1 MTSHVTQTC
10 IDLVKSFEGFDPV
23 AFWDYHQY
31 TNGFGTRAQYAGE
44 RITRDEADRRLMNE
58 VSKIDTYL
66 SGVITNQNLT
76 PAHWAALIS
85 AGYNLGEGKL
95 VSTGIVDA
103 VNRGDMQGATSILRT
118 LCHAGGK
125 ENSVLVSRRIAECK
139 ILTGDNSALA
149 PGKGGFAHTI
159 SNLITAVRGMGS
171 MVIGGDPE
179 NAAIQPQTVSSSAK
193 PAGAFNALIKEN
205 YEGIPYVWGQTDC
218 SGFIQKVFKDLLHV
232 DIPHASKVQA
242 SYIANKFGLP
252 LATKTASQITED
264 DINPYCVISIK
275 RGGTGH
281 VLMVAV
287 DEHNQAVS
295 WDSRGGSRNTAANP
309 GKGVTE
315 GSLQQLLSRLH
326 KEGDTQVDIVDTR
339 KLFDDPNAVP
349 LTADML
355 ANAWNAELDVKQRTL
370 AQTINNAGL
379 GGSPIEVNITNLL
392 GQEALLNRS
401 TFAYSPQNGRPIL
414 NVAAGMSENWTKFS
428 VIAHMARLQH
438 KDPGTAMLNEAVQ
451 DPAFESFLRKL
462 DPIKYGYNERF
473 FARVDAQRQALMTS
487 TQTEP
492 HVNFASN
499 VEALPHS
506 NGGRVNE
513 IEVLRQQAALI
524 NQRLDRLTQQPAPVS
539 LAALN
544 QQYPAEQAAARQQSQ
559 TNPTAGAPVPVGG

>member
-1 MTSHVTQTC
+1 MTQHITQGG
-10 IDLVKSFEGFDPV
+10 IDLIKSFEGFDPV
-23 AFWDYHQY
+23 AKWDFHQY
-31 TNGFGTRAQYAGE
+31 TNGYGTRAQYAGE
-44 RITRDEADRRLMNE
+44 RITRDEAERRIMNE
-58 VSKIDTYL
+58 MSKVDNYL
-66 SGVITNQNLT
+66 SSVITNQNLS

-85 AGYNLGEGKL
+85 AGYNLGEGSLSKH
-95 VSTGIVDA
+95 GIVDA
-103 VNRGDMQGATSILRT
+103 INRGDMNGAANLLRP

-125 ENSVLVSRRIAECK
+125 VNSVLVSRRIKECG
-139 ILTGDNSALA
+139 ILTGDDTFPAPAL
-149 PGKGGFAHTI
+149 GGFARTI
-159 SNLITAVRGMGS
+159 GNLVTAVRGLGS
-171 MVIGGDPE
+171 IVIGGNPEE
-179 NAAIQPQTVSSSAK
+179 NAALQPPPTATSPAT
-193 PAGAFNALIKEN
+193 PAGAFNNLIKQN

-232 DIPHASKVQA
+232 DIPHSSKVQA

-252 LATKTASQITED
+252 LATKTASQITEN

-326 KEGDTQVDIVDTR
+326 KEGDTQIDIVDTR

-355 ANAWNAELDVKQRTL
+355 ANAWNADLDVKQRTL

-401 TFAYSPQNGRPIL
+401 TFAYSPENGRPIL

-438 KDPGTAMLNEAVQ
+438 KDPGTAMLNEAVK
-451 DPAFESFLRKL
+451 DPEFEKFLHKL
-462 DPIKYGYNERF
+462 DPKKYGYNEKF
-473 FARVDAQRQALMTS
+473 FAKVEVAKHQALMTS
-487 TQTEP
+487 TQANSA
-492 HVNFASN
+492 VNFAQNDSD
-499 VEALPHS
+499 LPNS
-506 NGGRVNE
+506 NGGRVDLE
-513 IEVLRQQAALI
+513 ASRQQETAAVFERLG
-524 NQRLDRLTQQPAPVS
+524 RLDPNSQ
-539 LAALN
+539 AALN
-544 QQYPAEQAAARQQSQ
+544 QQAAQPLRN
-559 TNPTAGAPVPVGG
+559 TGAPTFAGN